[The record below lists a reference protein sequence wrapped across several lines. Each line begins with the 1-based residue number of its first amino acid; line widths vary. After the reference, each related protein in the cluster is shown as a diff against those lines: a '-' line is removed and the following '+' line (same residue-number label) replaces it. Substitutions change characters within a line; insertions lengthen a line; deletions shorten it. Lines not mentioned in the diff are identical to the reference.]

1 MIDMLAL
8 ASLAPATLL
17 SSVLM
22 LAIVGFLVWLVLQYV
37 PMPAMFKQVIAVFA
51 VVVLVIY
58 VARLLGLL

>member
-1 MIDMLAL
+1 MADLLAL

-58 VARLLGLL
+58 VARLLGLF